1 MPGKLPGNSGTD
13 SIKTQV
19 RDSFAGSYRS
29 GDRGLRFRS
38 LSSIGQF
45 ADLTEVTWQCCCGQN
60 PRLVHVCASEMH
72 LDKARSASQESVN
85 S

>member
-29 GDRGLRFRS
+29 KDRGLRFRS

-45 ADLTEVTWQCCCGQN
+45 ADLTEVTWQCLLWPEPEAG
-60 PRLVHVCASEMH
+60 
-72 LDKARSASQESVN
+72 ARVGL
-85 S
+85 